1 MTSGQGVQ
9 SSGMIDI
16 RLPFPRSLTFVSA
29 IITLSACTS
38 GPAPREGPAR
48 LGERV
53 MVGGPIVQPV
63 KVVEDSRCPQNARC
77 IWAGRLVVRTLVT
90 GGSWSR
96 SMDLTLGE
104 LAAVADGM
112 VTLVSATPETSTR
125 GPIAPRDYRFVFRFD
140 GGL

>member
-1 MTSGQGVQ
+1 
-9 SSGMIDI
+9 MIDI
-16 RLPFPRSLTFVSA
+16 RLPLTRTLIFVSC

-38 GPAPREGPAR
+38 GPALREGPAR
-48 LGERV
+48 LGERA
-53 MVGGPIVQPV
+53 MVGGPIVEPV
-63 KVVEDSRCPQNARC
+63 KIVEDSRCPQNARC

-90 GGSWSR
+90 GGTWSR

-104 LAAVADGM
+104 PAAVADGT

-125 GPIAPRDYRFVFRFD
+125 RPIVPRDYRFVFRFD